1 MSNFLKIIKL
11 CYLLFVILYQLIPE
25 NAFSGIQWADRV
37 MYFSTQLGV
46 KQFSAIQAL
55 GKPNVLP
62 TFGFTPCA
70 WAPRNIRSRDEE
82 FLHLG
87 FAQPQPV
94 KTIIINL
101 NNSPNYISKIFL
113 FDSKGNKFLVYQKNV
128 YEYLKTKG
136 VLFKLV
142 IEKTTYKVL
151 SILVYFKTETLSD
164 FLQVD
169 AVGISDT
176 DDSKYEIKINEIN
189 IKYDELTK
197 PINLGP
203 NVNSPYHELAPIITS
218 DGRKL
223 YFTREGHP
231 ANFGLQ
237 KRQDIW
243 FSDVD
248 ETGEFQP
255 SQILPPPIN
264 NEQHNFAFAVSS
276 DGSLIL
282 LGNVYLRD
290 GTMEKGISISRFN
303 GLEWEFPDRLEI
315 EDLENLNEKTAI
327 FLAANGKIL
336 ILSLEGFDSFGGLDL
351 YVSFLKNDGKWS
363 KPKNLGPMINTADDD
378 TSPFLAYDNV
388 TLYFSSSGYPG
399 YGSLDIFVTRRLD
412 STWEKWSEPINIG
425 SIINTSSWDAYFTIP
440 ASGDYGY
447 FVSTNNSYGKEDIF
461 KIYLPKA
468 LQPEPVVLISGRVL
482 NKKTKQPLE
491 ATIQY
496 EILPDGKVVGIA
508 RSNPLTGEYKIVL
521 PGGAR
526 YGYLATADS
535 FLSINENIDIRYD
548 LRYQEITKDLFLVPI
563 EIGES
568 IRLNNIFFE
577 YNDFKL
583 LPDSYSELNR
593 LVKILEKNPKLVV
606 EISGH
611 TDNIGPP
618 SYNLNL
624 SLKRA
629 EEVANYLFNN
639 GINRG
644 RIVIHGYGEKLPI
657 ASNDTEEGRHMNRRV
672 EFKIIRK

>member
-1 MSNFLKIIKL
+1 MSNFLKIKL
-11 CYLLFVILYQLIPE
+11 CYLLFVILGQLIPE

-37 MYFSTQLGV
+37 IYFSTQLGI

-70 WAPRNIRSRDEE
+70 WTPRNIRSRDEE

-87 FAQPQPV
+87 FAQPQLV

-101 NNSPNYISKIFL
+101 NNSPNCISKIFL

-128 YEYLKTKG
+128 YEYPKTKG

-142 IEKTTYKVL
+142 IEKTSYKAL

-169 AVGISDT
+169 AVGISDI
-176 DDSKYEIKINEIN
+176 DESKYEIKINEIN
-189 IKYDELTK
+189 IKYNELTK

-203 NVNSPYHELAPIITS
+203 NVNGPYHELAPIITS
-218 DGRKL
+218 DGRRL
-223 YFTREGHP
+223 YLTREGHP
-231 ANFGLQ
+231 ANFGTQ

-276 DGSLIL
+276 DGSSIL
-282 LGNVYLRD
+282 LGNVYRRD

-303 GLEWEFPDRLEI
+303 GLEWEFPNRLEI

-336 ILSLEGFDSFGGLDL
+336 ILSIECFDSFGGLDL

-399 YGSLDIFVTRRLD
+399 YGSLDIFVTKRLD

-425 SIINTSSWDAYFTIP
+425 SILNTSSWDAYFTIP

-482 NKKTKQPLE
+482 NKKTNQPLE

-496 EILPDGKVVGIA
+496 ETLPDGKVVGIA
-508 RSNPLTGEYKIVL
+508 RSNPLTGKYKIVL

-535 FLSINENIDIRYD
+535 FLSINENIDIRYE

-577 YNDFKL
+577 YNDYKL

-593 LVKILEKNPKLVV
+593 LVKLLEENHELVV

-611 TDNIGPP
+611 TDNIGSP

-629 EEVANYLFNN
+629 EEVTNYLFEN
-639 GINRG
+639 GIKRA
-644 RIVIHGYGEKLPI
+644 RIVVRGYGEKLPI
-657 ASNDTEEGRHMNRRV
+657 ASNDTEEGRQMNRRV
-672 EFKIIRK
+672 EFKIIKK